1 LTAFY
6 GDNRMEP
13 IANIGDLVSVREHGM
28 RIFEV
33 IGFSHEYQIDA
44 ENVFEEIYYDLMCV
58 STAGFVMA
66 DQSSVN
72 VVESAG
78 GKPVEYLPKME
89 RSEPR
94 IEAEPIIDDLL
105 DELRDALEL
114 REMFG
119 DHEDDEKED
128 RKIALKVCE
137 VKAKLKERIL
147 NE

>member
-1 LTAFY
+1 MTAFY
-6 GDNRMEP
+6 KDNRMEP
-13 IANIGDLVSVREHGM
+13 IANIGDLVSVKEQGM

-44 ENVFEEIYYDLMCV
+44 ENVFEEIYYDLVCV
-58 STAGFVMA
+58 TTAEFMLA
-66 DQSSVN
+66 DQFSVN

-78 GKPVEYLPKME
+78 GKPVDYLPKIE

-94 IEAEPIIDDLL
+94 VEEEPTVDDLL

-114 REMFG
+114 RELFG
-119 DHEDDEKED
+119 DHEDDEKKD

-137 VKAKLKERIL
+137 VKAKLKEATR
-147 NE
+147 